1 MTEAVRIRP
10 ALRREG
16 RANFRLCYWFA
27 HASMGCTAICLH
39 PHRGASTDRLSGDDD
54 RTRAT
59 ADAAV
64 GNLVV
69 GNEQVLRARPLWRE
83 SRQKQRIHR
92 LAADTVRSTRWDN
105 QRTTNSTAP
114 Q

>member
-1 MTEAVRIRP
+1 
-10 ALRREG
+10 
-16 RANFRLCYWFA
+16 
-27 HASMGCTAICLH
+27 
-39 PHRGASTDRLSGDDD
+39 D

-69 GNEQVLRARPLWRE
+69 GNEQVLRTRPLGRE

-92 LAADTVRSTRWDN
+92 LPAKRVARDQAVRRLQQSAASTIVQELVVAHDVPRAGKIQVDQKAALVGRRDRMV
-105 QRTTNSTAP
+105 QRKLIG
-114 Q
+114 